1 MKFIS
6 KSMLVLIIFSLAFT
20 MTVFAGGESEL
31 QIRANKPGAIVTV
44 ERVIDDGRALLSV
57 SDAANNPMLGLTSSD
72 FVVTEGRRTAKII
85 SVQPIAESLEVPR
98 NIVLV
103 LDNSYSMR
111 ERDAIKPLLAGVD
124 ELLKIVRP
132 IDRVQ
137 VVVFSQEETINMGGR
152 NLHVRT
158 FKSNEPIELKNF
170 VVNIYRDG
178 ITSTTVL
185 YEGILA
191 GLELIRTMPENEPRF
206 MVVFSDGEDI
216 NSAYK
221 RDDVLKAT
229 EGIARFNA
237 YAIDYMPVTTTD
249 KFLTTFAERNH
260 GQIWKATSETSLVPI
275 FQSVASKMQY
285 YYVVSYM
292 FPTTGSLAVAPDTLN
307 IDDIEAF
314 DASSQLE
321 RPTGTAP
328 AKGVPFVSKIDTSEL
343 TLRPVVDTA
352 YGIVHWKVILVNS
365 SGTLTEQA
373 GVGAPA
379 TEIVVPLKTD
389 DTGRLAAGGN
399 IKVMM
404 EVRDGKGQTIV
415 LTAPP
420 VKVNHFKT
428 TGSLTIEPASLTIEE
443 VKTIDASPMLGHIYF
458 PKGASELPVQYVR
471 LGGPETAAF
480 DEHRFRD
487 TLEKYYQVLNIIGKR
502 LIDHPEATITLT
514 GCNDNIGAEK
524 GNLKLSTARAET
536 VRDYLQL
543 GWGIAP
549 ERLYIEARNL
559 PKMPSTSRLEEG
571 QADNRRV
578 EINSDDPAILD
589 LIKSTYLTMRI
600 DNATLTLHPVITA
613 PHGVARWTVAVT
625 NGRQELNE
633 MTGEGEPPAEIKVTL
648 NTRNLNE
655 LASGGD
661 ITVRM
666 VVKDRKG
673 QELTMTASPVKVNF
687 IQTSRLLAQK
697 QEYRIQEK
705 YALILFDFD
714 SDTIDA
720 RNQEIVN
727 TIVARIKELP
737 QATVDIVGH
746 TDNIGKDD
754 YNMKLSEHRAL
765 AVYKLLTEAY
775 GEDPG
780 DRISHRGVGPSNPLY
795 ENTTSEARAFN
806 RTVTITLEYMAGN

>member
-6 KSMLVLIIFSLAFT
+6 KGMLVLIIFSLVFT

-31 QIRANKPGAIVTV
+31 QIRASKPGAIVAV
-44 ERVIDDGRALLSV
+44 EREIDDGKVLLSV
-57 SDAANNPMLGLTSSD
+57 SDASNNPMLGLTSSD
-72 FVVTEGRRTAKII
+72 FVVTMGGRTAKIT
-85 SVQPIAESLEVPR
+85 SVQPIAESLDVPR

-132 IDRVQ
+132 IDQVQ
-137 VVVFSQEETINMGGR
+137 IVVFTEEEKINMGGR
-152 NLHVRT
+152 NLHVRI
-158 FKSNEPIELKNF
+158 FKSNQPIELKNF
-170 VVNIYRDG
+170 VANVYRDG

-206 MVVFSDGEDI
+206 MVVFSDGEDL

-229 EGIARFNA
+229 EGLARFNA

-260 GQIWKATSETSLVPI
+260 GQIWKATSKTNLVPI

-285 YYVVSYM
+285 YYVVSYL
-292 FPTTGSLAVAPDTLN
+292 FPTTGSLTVTPASLN
-307 IDDIEAF
+307 IDDVGVSDAPAVSRI
-314 DASSQLE
+314 DAS
-321 RPTGTAP
+321 A
-328 AKGVPFVSKIDTSEL
+328 L

-352 YGIVHWKVILVNS
+352 YGIVHWKVTLANS
-365 SGTLTEQA
+365 DGILTEQA
-373 GVGAPA
+373 GLDTPA
-379 TEIVVPLKTD
+379 AEIVVPLKTD
-389 DTGRLAAGGN
+389 DLSKLAAGGDIN
-399 IKVMM
+399 VTM
-404 EVRDGKGQTIV
+404 EVRDDKGQTIV

-420 VKVNHFKT
+420 VNINYFKT
-428 TGSLTIEPASLTIEE
+428 TGSLTVAPASLTIEE

-458 PKGASELPVQYVR
+458 PKGTSELPAQYVR
-471 LGGPETAAF
+471 LGGPETATF

-514 GCNDNIGAEK
+514 GCNDNIGVEK

-549 ERLYIEARNL
+549 ERFLIEARSL

-578 EINSDDPAILD
+578 EINSDNPVILD
-589 LIKSTYLTMRI
+589 LIRSTYLTTRI
-600 DNATLTLHPVITA
+600 DTATLTLHPVISA
-613 PHGVARWTVAVT
+613 AHGVGRWTIAVS
-625 NGRQELNE
+625 NGRQKLGELI
-633 MTGEGEPPAEIKVTL
+633 GEGVPPAEINVPL
-648 NTRNLNE
+648 SIGNLNE
-655 LASGGD
+655 LAAAGD
-661 ITVRM
+661 IMVGM
-666 VVKDRKG
+666 VVQDRKG
-673 QELTMTASPVKVNF
+673 QELSMTASPIKVNF
-687 IQTSRLLAQK
+687 LQTSQLLAQK

-714 SDTIDA
+714 SDAIDA
-720 RNQEIVN
+720 RNQEIVD
-727 TIVARIKELP
+727 TIVARINDLP

-746 TDNIGKDD
+746 TDNIGKED
-754 YNMKLSEHRAL
+754 YNMKLSERRAL
-765 AVYKLLTEAY
+765 AIYKLLTAAY

-780 DRISHRGVGPSNPLY
+780 DRISHRGVGLSNPLY
-795 ENTTSEARAFN
+795 DNTTSEARAFN
-806 RTVTITLEYMAGN
+806 RTVTITLEYMTGN

>member
-6 KSMLVLIIFSLAFT
+6 KGMLVLIIFSLVFT

-31 QIRANKPGAIVTV
+31 QIRASKPGAIVAV
-44 ERVIDDGRALLSV
+44 EREIDDGKVLLSV
-57 SDAANNPMLGLTSSD
+57 SDASNNPMLGLTSSD
-72 FVVTEGRRTAKII
+72 FVVTMGGRTAKIT
-85 SVQPIAESLEVPR
+85 SVQPIAESLDVPR

-132 IDRVQ
+132 IDQVQ
-137 VVVFSQEETINMGGR
+137 IVVFTEEEKINMGGR
-152 NLHVRT
+152 NLHVRI
-158 FKSNEPIELKNF
+158 FKSNQPIELKNF
-170 VVNIYRDG
+170 VANVYRDG

-206 MVVFSDGEDI
+206 MVVFSDGEDL

-229 EGIARFNA
+229 EGLARFNA

-260 GQIWKATSETSLVPI
+260 GQIWKATSKTNLVPI

-285 YYVVSYM
+285 YYVVSYL
-292 FPTTGSLAVAPDTLN
+292 FPTTGSLTVTPASLN
-307 IDDIEAF
+307 IDDVGVSDAPAVSRI
-314 DASSQLE
+314 DAS
-321 RPTGTAP
+321 A
-328 AKGVPFVSKIDTSEL
+328 L

-352 YGIVHWKVILVNS
+352 YGIVHWKVTLANS
-365 SGTLTEQA
+365 DGILTEQA
-373 GVGAPA
+373 GLDTPA
-379 TEIVVPLKTD
+379 AEIVVPLKTD
-389 DTGRLAAGGN
+389 DLSKLAAGGDIN
-399 IKVMM
+399 VTM
-404 EVRDGKGQTIV
+404 EVRDDKGQTIV

-420 VKVNHFKT
+420 VNINYFKT
-428 TGSLTIEPASLTIEE
+428 TGSLTVAPASLTIEE

-458 PKGASELPVQYVR
+458 PKGTSELPAQYVR
-471 LGGPETAAF
+471 LGGPETATF

-514 GCNDNIGAEK
+514 GCNDNIGVEK

-549 ERLYIEARNL
+549 ERFLIEARSL

-578 EINSDDPAILD
+578 EINSDNPVILD
-589 LIKSTYLTMRI
+589 LIRSTYLTTRI
-600 DNATLTLHPVITA
+600 DTATLTLHPVISA
-613 PHGVARWTVAVT
+613 AHGVGRWTIAVS
-625 NGRQELNE
+625 NGRQKLGELI
-633 MTGEGEPPAEIKVTL
+633 GEGVPPAEINVPL
-648 NTRNLNE
+648 SIGNLNE
-655 LASGGD
+655 LAAAGD
-661 ITVRM
+661 IMVGM
-666 VVKDRKG
+666 VVQDRKG
-673 QELTMTASPVKVNF
+673 QELSMTASPIKVNF
-687 IQTSRLLAQK
+687 LQTSQLLAQK

-714 SDTIDA
+714 SDAIDA
-720 RNQEIVN
+720 RNQEIVD
-727 TIVARIKELP
+727 TIVARINDLP

-746 TDNIGKDD
+746 TDNIGKED
-754 YNMKLSEHRAL
+754 YNMKLSERRAL
-765 AVYKLLTEAY
+765 AVYKLLTAAY

-780 DRISHRGVGPSNPLY
+780 DRISHRGVGLSNPLY
-795 ENTTSEARAFN
+795 DNTTSEARAFN
-806 RTVTITLEYMAGN
+806 RTVTITLEYMTGN